1 MGNLESQGLKRQV
14 KVSEL
19 TRREDNSLNRQSVS
33 SAILK
38 GKSTSDPVASKLVKD
53 AYTGLSTTNT
63 NKNDDIKSF
72 SPEYVSNATWT
83 TAGAA
88 ADAKNLL
95 ENLPDLEL
103 VIQILVSSIIS
114 PNDVMSN
121 EILYGSN
128 DDRLGSMTGKLVEV
142 IREHFQD
149 EYKLDDE
156 LPELIRRAL
165 ATTGSYPKLILPEN
179 SIDMVINSNSTV
191 TVESLKPFYSAS
203 GKLNPIGILG
213 GLDSRTDKAS
223 QYEFLRRISTEAYLN
238 QQPQAPSPAATE
250 LMKEQTYLC
259 FEVTDN
265 LDTLKLPSLEAK
277 IRTEAI
283 ENLYASKGFSIEGF
297 NRGQMDSIMGRNVG
311 IQPTQSKYD
320 EDVKRTVDSLLP
332 RRNFLTK
339 NTVAIPTKSQ
349 TVRGAIGN
357 PLTMVL
363 PSESVIP
370 VVKPSDPS
378 DHVGY
383 FIVLD
388 ESGNPLR
395 MPTDS
400 RFFFNLEQ
408 RFGSQNDMARYLSQK
423 VNKQSQGDD
432 VANNPISFDDA
443 VMVYKEVVENNLNKR
458 LVNGL
463 IGPGNKVA
471 ENSDIYALMLARAYQ
486 HMQTQLVF
494 VPKSL
499 LTYFAYDYNDFGIG
513 RSILEK
519 SKMIGSLRS
528 ATLYSNVMT
537 GMKNSITRRVIDITL
552 DPKDPA
558 PEKTVELLLH
568 HAAYATRGET
578 PFGHLDPTDIVSA
591 LQNSGIMTKVKGHPG
606 YPEIEADID
615 FRQNGYTKVDTEL
628 DEMLKKWHHMMFGL
642 SPETVELSM
651 GPDLATSVISHNVFH
666 AKRVKLLQ
674 YKTCE
679 QLPHFIK
686 GYTANS
692 GSLIEKLRKVVEE
705 NQDSLADPK
714 ILETFGVDGI
724 VKYFIETITTELP
737 EPDTAKFEMQLAALE
752 GYKNA
757 LEAFLPSFISSD
769 LFDAKD
775 MGDQLEGRVDSTVN
789 VVKAY
794 FLRRYMRVN
803 NIMPELFDLVD
814 KDDNGKEPLLDIMKE
829 HAEHAES
836 IRTSVGEY
844 VKLAVPAALA
854 SDKTLEKIGADKLE
868 DGGGGGGFS
877 SGGSFGG
884 SDFGS
889 TGEDSSDDLGTEFG
903 NDYDDQAGGPN
914 DSVPGL
920 S

>member
-1 MGNLESQGLKRQV
+1 MSNIESQGLKRQLR
-14 KVSEL
+14 VSDL
-19 TRREDNSLNRQSVS
+19 TRRDDADQLRRSVS

-38 GKSTSDPVASKLVKD
+38 GGPTTDPVASKLVKD
-53 AYTGLSTTNT
+53 SFTGLSSTNT
-63 NKNDDIKSF
+63 NKSDDIKTF
-72 SPEYVSNATWT
+72 SPEYVSNAVWT
-83 TAGAA
+83 SAGAA

-165 ATTGSYPKLILPEN
+165 ATTGSYPKLVLPEN

-191 TVESLKPFYSAS
+191 TVESLKPFYTNS
-203 GKLNPIGILG
+203 GKLNSIGLLG
-213 GLDSRTDKAS
+213 GLEETGDRSN
-223 QYEFLRRISTEAYLN
+223 QYDFLRRISTEAHLAPLPP
-238 QQPQAPSPAATE
+238 QPQSASALQLVKDQNT
-250 LMKEQTYLC
+250 LM
-259 FEVTDN
+259 FDVTDN

-277 IRTEAI
+277 IRAHAI
-283 ENLYASKGFSIEGF
+283 DQLYGKHGYSIEGY
-297 NRGQMDSIMGRNVG
+297 NRGIIDSMGRNRG
-311 IQPTQSKYD
+311 DQPNDSTID
-320 EDVKRTVDSLLP
+320 EIKKTVETLLP
-332 RRNFLTK
+332 RRQFLTK
-339 NTVAIPTKSQ
+339 NTVAIPTKTEMS
-349 TVRGAIGN
+349 RSAIGN

-363 PSESVIP
+363 PSEAVIP

-408 RFGSQNDMARYLSQK
+408 RFGSQNDMARFLSQK
-423 VNKQSQGDD
+423 VNKQTQGDD
-432 VANNPISFDDA
+432 TANSPISFDDA

-458 LVNGL
+458 LINGL
-463 IGPGNKVA
+463 IGPGNRVA

-606 YPEIEADID
+606 YPEIEADVD

-674 YKTCE
+674 YRTCE
-679 QLPHFIK
+679 MLPHFIK
-686 GYTANS
+686 AYTSNS
-692 GSLIEKLRKVVEE
+692 GSLIAKLKVVVEE
-705 NQDSLADPK
+705 NRDSLADPT
-714 ILETFGVDGI
+714 IIDTFGTEGV
-724 VKYFIETITTELP
+724 VKYFIDTITTDLP

-775 MGDQLEGRVDSTVN
+775 MGEQLDGRVENTVN

-803 NIMPELFDLVD
+803 NIMPELFDLID
-814 KDDNGKEPLLDIMKE
+814 KDDSGKEPLLDIMKE
-829 HAEHAES
+829 HAEHANA
-836 IRTSVGEY
+836 IRSSVGEY
-844 VKLAVPAALA
+844 VKLAVPAALK
-854 SDKTLEKIGADKLE
+854 SDKDLSNIGADKLADGE
-868 DGGGGGGFS
+868 SGFGGGSVGNEFGEPSTFDSETPGLGGTDTQ
-877 SGGSFGG
+877 FGNG
-884 SDFGS
+884 Y
-889 TGEDSSDDLGTEFG
+889 EDS
-903 NDYDDQAGGPN
+903 AGGPN
-914 DSVPGL
+914 ESIPGL
-920 S
+920 Q